1 MTKTAIKK
9 ILVIGSGGRE
19 HAICEAFKNSAK
31 IYAQPCEIF
40 IIPGN
45 AGTSK
50 IAKNIEDIEVTDFAK
65 IIKFCQ
71 DWQID
76 FVFVGPE
83 QPLTAGIVDE
93 LQKNKI
99 AVFGPSKKAAQLEG
113 SKIFMKKIADENNIP
128 TAFYQS
134 FSDEKSAIKFIK
146 EITFPCVIK
155 TDGLASGKG
164 VIIAQNFDEA
174 QKNISEIFQG
184 KFGEAGKK
192 IIIEEF
198 LNGFEVSYFVICD
211 GNNFLPLGFAHDH
224 KKVGEGET
232 GLNTGGM
239 GSFSPSNKINEKL
252 ETKIIET
259 IIKPTLQGMSKI
271 GSPFCGI
278 LFAGLMINGEDV
290 KLLEF
295 NIRLGDP
302 ETQVLLPRLNCNFI
316 ELIESSIAGNLNQF
330 TIKFFEEKKL
340 VCVVICAKG
349 YPQDYRKGSEI
360 KNLTFIEEQLSIDNG
375 DSLKILHAG
384 TVCKNGKIYA
394 NGGRVLNV
402 VASASSFEDAR
413 KKAYELIDKINWQ
426 DGFARSDIAFLNLL

>member
-19 HAICEAFKNSAK
+19 HAICLAFKNSAK
-31 IYAQPCEIF
+31 NYSQECKIF
-40 IIPGN
+40 AIPGN
-45 AGTSK
+45 AGTRR
-50 IAKNIEDIEVTDFAK
+50 IAKNIENIEINDFKK

-71 DWQID
+71 DEKID

-99 AVFGPSKKAAQLEG
+99 AVFGPNKKSAQLEG
-113 SKIFMKKIADENNIP
+113 SKIFMKKIADENKIP
-128 TAFYQS
+128 TAKYQS
-134 FSDEKSAIKFIK
+134 FEDEISALEFIK
-146 EITFPCVIK
+146 NINFPCVIK

-174 QKNISEIFQG
+174 QKNIGEIFQG

-198 LNGFEVSYFVICD
+198 LKGFEASYFVICD
-211 GNNFLPLGFAHDH
+211 GKNFLPLGFAHDH

-239 GSFSPSNKINEKL
+239 GSFSPSVKINEKL

-271 GSPFCGI
+271 GAPFCGI

-302 ETQVLLPRLNCNFI
+302 ETQVLLPRLDCNFI
-316 ELIESSIAGNLNQF
+316 ELIESAIKGNLNRF
-330 TIKFFEEKKL
+330 KIKFFEEKKL

-349 YPQDYRKGSEI
+349 YPEDYRKGIEI
-360 KNLTFIEEQLSIDNG
+360 NNLAFIEEQLSLDNS

-384 TVCKNGKIYA
+384 TVFKEGKIFA

-402 VASASSFEDAR
+402 VASASSFEEAR

-426 DGFARSDIAFLNLL
+426 DGFTRKDIACLNLL

>member
-19 HAICEAFKNSAK
+19 HGICEAFKDSAK
-31 IYAQPCEIF
+31 LYDQPCEIF
-40 IIPGN
+40 IIKGN

-50 IAKNIEDIEVTDFAK
+50 IAKNIEYIEANDFKK

-71 DWQID
+71 DEQID

-83 QPLTAGIVDE
+83 QPLTEGIVDE

-99 AVFGPSKKAAQLEG
+99 AVFGPSKKSAQLEG
-113 SKIFMKKIADENNIP
+113 SKIFMKKIADDNKIP
-128 TAFYQS
+128 TASYQN
-134 FSDEKSAIKFIK
+134 FTDEDSAVKFTK
-146 EITFPCVIK
+146 EIGFPCVIK

-164 VIIAQNFDEA
+164 VIIAQDFNEA
-174 QKNISEIFQG
+174 KKNISEIFKG

-211 GNNFLPLGFAHDH
+211 GKNFLPLGFAHDH

-239 GSFSPSNKINEKL
+239 GSFSPSNKITAKL
-252 ETKIIET
+252 ETKIIDT
-259 IIKPTLQGMSKI
+259 IIKPTLQGMNDI
-271 GSPFCGI
+271 GAPFCGI
-278 LFAGLMINGEDV
+278 LFAGLMINGDDV

-316 ELIESSIAGNLNQF
+316 ELIESAIKGNLHNF
-330 TIKFFEEKKL
+330 SIKFFEEKKL
-340 VCVVICAKG
+340 ICIVICAKG
-349 YPQDYRKGSEI
+349 YPENYRKGSEI
-360 KNLTFIEEQLSIDNG
+360 KNLTIFEEQLKYDGN

-384 TVCKNGKIYA
+384 TIIQDGKIYA

-402 VASASSFEDAR
+402 VASASSFNEAR
-413 KKAYELIDKINWQ
+413 KKAYDLINKINWQ
-426 DGFARSDIAFLNLL
+426 DGFVRNDIANNAN